1 MPVKDNFKGWHW
13 RERIANFE
21 PSWFTI
27 VMSTGTLQQC
37 LVNFPYPITGAD
49 RWLRDIGYCLW
60 ILEIVLFGFFTGM
73 LIWRYIS
80 HPVLLKKNMKEFPT
94 SSFLGAIP
102 ISFNTIIQG
111 IISYYDYRT
120 SARWAT
126 FVLYWIALVMSMMI
140 SFGLVIYQ
148 TSHVK
153 PQKLSDV
160 AGIWVMTT
168 VPLFVTATT
177 ASSILPYVYMESTKC
192 AIALLVTGFL
202 AWSFAIAEGTM
213 IITVYFFRLVADKT
227 PAAPLM
233 VGSFLPLAALSQG
246 AYAIHRFSIFLATY
260 IKNGYAP
267 TQVNPPP
274 LSHATLLATS
284 EVIHWMGIIMNL
296 FLLAHA
302 TFWMVQGTTSVLMS
316 LPKLQFNIA
325 YWSSVFPMASYA
337 NAWCLLSRDLRDNGM
352 RGWAATMVMIAVILW
367 LFCALETVFRGFWQ
381 GSLFS
386 APGLEDWL
394 GDEEQEQDEKSR
406 GGRKDA
412 WNGSYTMPPPGSQDE
427 ESGQANGHQADGN
440 EGDSRRRN

>member
-1 MPVKDNFKGWHW
+1 MPVKDNLKGWHW

-21 PSWFTI
+21 SSWFTI

-37 LVNFPYPITGAD
+37 FVNFPYPISGAN

-73 LIWRYIS
+73 LAWRYIT
-80 HPVLLKKNMKEFPT
+80 HPVLFKKNMTEFPL

-120 SARWAT
+120 SARWAV
-126 FVLYWIALVMSMMI
+126 FALYWIALVMSLGV

-148 TSHVK
+148 MSKAK

-168 VPLFVTATT
+168 VPLFLT
-177 ASSILPYVYMESTKC
+177 ASTAGTISPFVYMESTEC

-202 AWSFAIAEGTM
+202 AWSFAIAEATI
-213 IITVYFFRLVADKT
+213 IITIYFFRLIADKT

-233 VGSFLPLAALSQG
+233 VGSFLPVAAMSQG
-246 AYAIHRFSIFLATY
+246 AFAIHRFGIFLATY

-267 TQVNPPP
+267 TQVSPPP
-274 LSHATLLATS
+274 LPMSTLQATS
-284 EVIHWMGIIMNL
+284 EVIHWIGIIMDL

-302 TFWMVQGTTSVLMS
+302 TFWVVQGTTSVLMS

-337 NAWCLLSRDLRDNGM
+337 NAWCFLSRDLRDDGM
-352 RGWAATMVMIAVILW
+352 RGWAATMVMIATLLW
-367 LFCALETVFRGFWQ
+367 LFCALETVYRGFWQ

-394 GDEEQEQDEKSR
+394 GDKEQDEKSR
-406 GGRKDA
+406 GGRKDE
-412 WNGSYTMPPPGSQDE
+412 WNGTYSMPQPGSQDE
-427 ESGQANGHQADGN
+427 ESGQANGHQSNDN

>member
-1 MPVKDNFKGWHW
+1 
-13 RERIANFE
+13 
-21 PSWFTI
+21 
-27 VMSTGTLQQC
+27 
-37 LVNFPYPITGAD
+37 
-49 RWLRDIGYCLW
+49 
-60 ILEIVLFGFFTGM
+60 M
-73 LIWRYIS
+73 LAWRYIT
-80 HPVLLKKNMKEFPT
+80 HPVLFKKNMTEFPA

-111 IISYYDYRT
+111 IISYYDYYT
-120 SARWAT
+120 SARWAV
-126 FVLYWIALVMSMMI
+126 FALYWVALVMALFV

-148 TSHVK
+148 MSHAK

-168 VPLFVTATT
+168 VPLFLT
-177 ASSILPYVYMESTKC
+177 ASTAASILPFVYMESAKC
-192 AIALLVTGFL
+192 AIALLVTGFM
-202 AWSFAIAEGTM
+202 AWSFAIAEATM
-213 IITVYFFRLVADKT
+213 IITIYFFRLIADKT
-227 PAAPLM
+227 PQAPLM
-233 VGSFLPLAALSQG
+233 VGSFLPAAALSQG
-246 AYAIHRFSIFLATY
+246 AFAIQKFSIFLATY
-260 IKNGYAP
+260 IKSGYAP

-274 LSHATLLATS
+274 LSQATLLATS

-302 TFWMVQGTTSVLMS
+302 TFWVVQGTMSIFMS

-325 YWSSVFPMASYA
+325 YWSMVFPIASYA
-337 NAWCLLSRDLRDNGM
+337 NAWCFLSRDLRDDGM
-352 RGWAATMVMIAVILW
+352 RGWAATMVMIATLLW
-367 LFCALETVFRGFWQ
+367 LFCALETVYRGFWQ

-394 GDEEQEQDEKSR
+394 GDGEQEQDEKGR

-427 ESGQANGHQADGN
+427 ESGQANGHESN

>member
-1 MPVKDNFKGWHW
+1 M
-13 RERIANFE
+13 
-21 PSWFTI
+21 
-27 VMSTGTLQQC
+27 
-37 LVNFPYPITGAD
+37 
-49 RWLRDIGYCLW
+49 
-60 ILEIVLFGFFTGM
+60 
-73 LIWRYIS
+73 
-80 HPVLLKKNMKEFPT
+80 EFPT

-126 FVLYWIALVMSMMI
+126 FALYWVALVMSLVI

-148 TSHVK
+148 MSYAK

-160 AGIWVMTT
+160 AGVWVMTT

-177 ASSILPYVYMESTKC
+177 ASSIVPIVYMESTKC
-192 AIALLVTGFL
+192 AIALLVTGFM
-202 AWSFAIAEGTM
+202 AWSFAIAEVTM
-213 IITVYFFRLVADKT
+213 IITIYFFRLIADKT
-227 PAAPLM
+227 PQAPLM
-233 VGSFLPLAALSQG
+233 VGSFLPVAALSQG
-246 AYAIHRFSIFLATY
+246 AYAIQRFSIFLATY

-274 LSHATLLATS
+274 LSQATLLATS
-284 EVIHWMGIIMNL
+284 EVIHWMGIILHL
-296 FLLAHA
+296 FLIAHA
-302 TFWMVQGTTSVLMS
+302 TFWVVQGTMSMLIS

-325 YWSSVFPMASYA
+325 YWSAVFPMASYA
-337 NAWCLLSRDLRDNGM
+337 NAWCFLSRDLRDDGM
-352 RGWAATMVMIAVILW
+352 RGWAATMVMIATILW
-367 LFCALETVFRGFWQ
+367 LFCALETAYRGFWL

-394 GDEEQEQDEKSR
+394 GDGEQEQDEKSR

-427 ESGQANGHQADGN
+427 ESGQANGHQSN